1 MFHSLACALALTL
14 WLQGYTPPSTF
25 TGSDCLTEKEK
36 KDFSGQSK
44 VDGRVKVYRRISER
58 LHLAIEAE
66 ASKQKWDGI
75 PPLVGCWKEL
85 LTVSLR
91 DIEANINR
99 KKKSGA
105 LIEYEIQLRKSIV
118 DMKDVRLK
126 MPYPQQ
132 DDLEAWLSQADAAHK
147 RTVDILFQ
155 RDSQKK

>member
-1 MFHSLACALALTL
+1 MVHSLACVLALMIC
-14 WLQGYTPPSTF
+14 LQAYTPPSTF
-25 TGSDCLTEKEK
+25 TGSDCLTDKER
-36 KDFSGQSK
+36 KDLSGQSN

-58 LHLAIEAE
+58 LHLAIEAD
-66 ASKQKWDGI
+66 AKKQTYDGI
-75 PPLVGCWKEL
+75 STLVNCWKEL

-105 LIEYEIQLRKSIV
+105 LIDYEIQLRKSIV

-132 DDLEAWLSQADAAHK
+132 DDLEAWMAQAEAARK
-147 RTVDILFQ
+147 KTVDILFQ
-155 RDSQKK
+155 RESQKK